1 MRTRVFFT
9 RAMLTFFISFSVGI
23 TKFKKFKFAPWVQEK
38 GESTM
43 KEKIFNKSGRL
54 PSRILALC
62 LCVCMLFGVVYINST
77 ANAAETQNTRSVMLG
92 TNGLSGWNSTDGYDY
107 LYYGTYN
114 GSSIKWRV
122 LDDQTN
128 TGGSGLYLMSDAILK
143 LIDYDNENI
152 DTVKDYYDGE
162 WNDSSARIWCTNL
175 LSNAFSSTESS
186 AILSTTKTDNAFTY
200 NLVSTYGT
208 YVINYLARSNN
219 LNNDKI
225 FLLSAEEANNAA
237 YGFVDDASR
246 IGYYN
251 STATNWWLRS
261 PKEDNSSSYSGAGL
275 INNKGQATGTNYYL
289 IQNSGLDTKPEY
301 GMRPAFNLSTS
312 NILFTSAA
320 TGTNTG
326 FGIVGSYTGNEW
338 KATFLDSARRFS
350 VTETTAAAPSGGEF
364 ELNYNGANTGSNE
377 YVSAMLVD
385 GNGNVLCYGQ
395 IASNSASG
403 KATVTLP
410 LDIAAGTYQLKV
422 FSEQKN
428 GDYKTDIASAF
439 DTVELT
445 IEPPVNLELATF
457 KHSLIFG
464 DYVALN
470 YYVTFDASATS
481 PENSTVEF
489 VYADGTKLTV
499 SPTLDENGAVKTS
512 VLDGKLYYTFRC
524 PIDAKEMTD
533 TITATVKL
541 NGAIMGIDSYSVEQH
556 AVTILE
562 MASTP
567 EKDKTMVKAT
577 LTYGAAAQT
586 YFGYK
591 LDALAT
597 RRLIDF
603 E

>member
-1 MRTRVFFT
+1 M
-9 RAMLTFFISFSVGI
+9 
-23 TKFKKFKFAPWVQEK
+23 QEK

-54 PSRILALC
+54 PARILALC

-128 TGGSGLYLMSDAILK
+128 TGGSGLYLMSDAILA
-143 LIDYDNENI
+143 LIDYDKENI

-175 LSNAFSSTESS
+175 LSSAFSSTESS
-186 AILSTTKTDNAFTY
+186 AILSTTKSDNAFTY
-200 NLVSTYGT
+200 NLVSYGTT

-289 IQNSGLDTKPEY
+289 IQNSGLNTKPEY

-338 KATFLDSARRFS
+338 KATFLDSSRRFS

-364 ELNYNGANTGSNE
+364 ELNYSGANTGSNE

-428 GDYKTDIASAF
+428 GNYKTDIASAF